1 MDKSFS
7 FLSAIVVAIF
17 TALEAVR
24 EFFSRPEI
32 ALAVKGVCIMGV
44 LAVVVGAVGG
54 IESGSLL
61 FLEALIRVL
70 GAVAVACVI
79 FKAIGE

>member
-32 ALAVKGVCIMGV
+32 AIVVKGVCIIGV

-54 IESGSLL
+54 IESRTLL
-61 FLEALIRVL
+61 FYDALIRVL

-79 FKAIGE
+79 FKDIGE